1 MFADKVEITIQAGR
15 GGDGRLS
22 FRREKYRAMGGPD
35 GGNGGRGG
43 SVVFQIDHNLNTLAS
58 FRRKRLIQAEAGQA
72 GGANQ
77 KHGKAGEDLVVKVP
91 DGTQVYDG
99 DQLIADLTQ
108 DNPTAIITKG
118 GRGGFGNAHFT
129 SSVRQAPRMVEVGE
143 PGESREVVMELKL
156 VADVGLVG
164 LPNVGKSTFLS
175 VVTNAKPEIAD
186 YAFTTITPN
195 LGVAEWRDY
204 SFMIADIP
212 GLIEGASAGKGLGDE
227 FLRHIE
233 RTAVF
238 LHLVDANS
246 KDVAKDYQTI
256 QEELKSY
263 KIDLSDR
270 PQLLVLSRTDIV
282 GDDELTQGIA
292 KELEQAS
299 GQKVYVISATAH
311 KGLDKLLDEVVK
323 QVRLSRVAR
332 AKVQAEQERIII
344 DEASQPG
351 LWSVEKADDGFIIRG
366 EKVEGFARRTNWEN
380 PPSVERLHNILKRM
394 GIVKELKKQGI
405 QPGNTVTIG
414 RSQFDWVD

>member
-1 MFADKVEITIQAGR
+1 MFADKVTITVQAGK

-43 SVVFQIDHNLNTLAS
+43 DVVFEVDHNLNTLAP
-58 FRRKRLIQAEAGQA
+58 FRRKRQIEAEAGEA
-72 GGANQ
+72 GGMNRR
-77 KHGKAGEDLVVKVP
+77 HGKAGEPTIVKVP
-91 DGTQVYDG
+91 EGTQVYEG
-99 DQLIADLTQ
+99 DQLVADLTQ
-108 DNPTAIITKG
+108 EQPSAVIARG
-118 GRGGFGNAHFT
+118 GRGGFGNAHFV

-143 PGESREVVMELKL
+143 PGESRELVLELKL

-212 GLIEGASAGKGLGDE
+212 GLIEGASVGKGLGDE

-233 RTAVF
+233 RTAVL

-246 KDVAKDYQTI
+246 KDVASDYKTI

-263 KIDLSDR
+263 TVDLTDR
-270 PQLLVLSRTDIV
+270 PQLLVLSRTDLV
-282 GDDELTQGIA
+282 GDDELIQSIA
-292 KELEQAS
+292 EELEHAS
-299 GQKVYVISATAH
+299 GQKVYIVSATAH
-311 KGLDKLLDEVVK
+311 KGLSALLDETVTK
-323 QVRLSRVAR
+323 VRAAREAR
-332 AKVQAEQERIII
+332 AKEVAEQERIVI

-351 LWSVEKADDGFIIRG
+351 LWKVERKEEGFTISG

-380 PPSVERLHNILKRM
+380 EASVERFHNILKRM
-394 GIVKELKKQGI
+394 GVVKELKKQGI
-405 QPGNTVTIG
+405 EAGDTVRVANQEFEWTG
-414 RSQFDWVD
+414 